1 MSLSN
6 EVKRTALNNAERAAM
21 EATSTLRS
29 VEPGQQL
36 VPYAPEKG
44 SIMNLRNNPTARNVG
59 QNIWG
64 SVKPVAKAVGK
75 TALRAVPI
83 AGAGV
88 SLAQANEYRK
98 AGQDK
103 LAAAATMSAVP
114 GPWGWAG
121 LAGEMGGLL
130 WNKATQDPNFLRGPL
145 DKRRHIPRRRGSL

>member
-1 MSLSN
+1 MLQN
-6 EVKRTALNNAERAAM
+6 
-21 EATSTLRS
+21 
-29 VEPGQQL
+29 
-36 VPYAPEKG
+36 KG
-44 SIMNLRNNPTARNVG
+44 HDISAFIPDDPNLRGENARYLQSVLAGVSGGGGGN
-59 QNIWG
+59 QIWNT
-64 SVKPVAKAVGK
+64 VKPIAKAVGK

-130 WNKATQDPNFLRGPL
+130 WNKATQDPNFLYGPL
-145 DKRRHIPRRRGSL
+145 DKRRHIPRQRGSL